1 MFGGLRLFHVFR
13 SVCQCLPTVRSKFR
27 GGCRQQSSR
36 LAELQYHIG
45 QSFVSR
51 SWRGALIVDPHR
63 IGTNWS
69 LVCLLVDVIPPR
81 ACGKLIP
88 VFQGSLGT

>member
-1 MFGGLRLFHVFR
+1 MIGPIPRPTLLSTLIMFGGLCLFHVFR

-51 SWRGALIVDPHR
+51 SWRGALIVDAHR
-63 IGTNWS
+63 LELIGLWC
-69 LVCLLVDVIPPR
+69 VYW
-81 ACGKLIP
+81 
-88 VFQGSLGT
+88 